1 MEGVQTLPAAAEQE
15 DEEDVAENT
24 EDGNHQQHHSLDVE
38 LEEVGKL
45 VVRVTG
51 RHPARL
57 GVLRGVT
64 ESWGEREEG
73 GQPAGLDQVFVM
85 NVIRR
90 AGFNSTTRNFLY

>member
-38 LEEVGKL
+38 LEEVGQL

-64 ESWGEREEG
+64 ESWGESERG
-73 GQPAGLDQVFVM
+73 
-85 NVIRR
+85 R
-90 AGFNSTTRNFLY
+90 TTGWTRPSVCNECHPQGRI